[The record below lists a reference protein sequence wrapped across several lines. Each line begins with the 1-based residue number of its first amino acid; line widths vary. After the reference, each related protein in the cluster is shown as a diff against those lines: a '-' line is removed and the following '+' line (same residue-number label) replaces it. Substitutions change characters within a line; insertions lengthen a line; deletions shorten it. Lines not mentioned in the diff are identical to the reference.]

1 MFLRKMRRRKDG
13 KVHTYWALVES
24 VRTARGPRQ
33 RVVAHLGELSPGRR
47 VGFQRLGQEL
57 EGRDRAGQLVLYGD
71 NPLPEWVRVDA
82 SRVAVERVLSFGAV
96 WLLWEEW
103 RLLGLADFFRQQ
115 LRVGKEQI
123 GWGDLLAYRVVAQ
136 VAAPS
141 SELAVV
147 ERFVGSTALADLLGI
162 DEERIDD
169 NRLLRLL
176 DQVLPLR
183 LALGSHLKQRYGEL
197 FREDFELLLYDM
209 TSTFFE
215 GECQRNPQ
223 AERGYS
229 RDHRPDCKQV
239 TLALVMSPRGL
250 PLFYEVFDGS
260 RADVT
265 TVEEVVEAMEQRYG
279 KAQRI
284 WVMDRGMV
292 SEANLEWLRQRG
304 AQYLVG
310 TPKGMLRKFE
320 KPLLEKDWREVEA
333 GIEVKLCALADG
345 SSTDTFIL
353 CRSRAR
359 IEKEKAIL
367 ERFLVRVEAGL
378 AKIAQALQQGTLK
391 DSGKAERRIGRLLG
405 KNTRAERHFEVEMKS
420 TEAGPRLTWQRRTV
434 QDQWAQHSQGCYLL
448 RTNLTGHSPEQ
459 LWKTYIQL
467 TQVEAAFRV
476 TKNELGL
483 RPVGHQK
490 QDRVQAHIFI
500 CYLGLVVWKSMELRL
515 AEHGLGNSPRKVL
528 EEFAKWTSM
537 DVLLPTDTG
546 HQLRLRLISQP
557 DQALGILLREMSLK
571 APKRFRP
578 QPDRFYHQNSQNVVE
593 TSA

>member
-57 EGRDRAGQLVLYGD
+57 EGRDGAGQLVLYGD
-71 NPLPEWVRVDA
+71 NPKPEWVRVDA
-82 SRVAVERVLSFGAV
+82 SRVQVERVRSFGAV

-103 RLLGLADFFRQQ
+103 RLLGLEEFFRQQ
-115 LRVGKEQI
+115 LRVGREQI
-123 GWGDLLAYRVVAQ
+123 GWSDLLAYRVVAQ

-183 LALGSHLKQRYGEL
+183 SALGAHLKQRYGEL

-215 GECQRNPQ
+215 GECGKNPQ

-239 TLALVMSPRGL
+239 TIALVVSRRGL

-284 WVMDRGMV
+284 GVMDRGMV

-320 KPLLEKDWREVEA
+320 KPLLEKDWREVEP

-345 SSTDTFIL
+345 SSADTFIV

-359 IEKEKAIL
+359 IEKEKGIL
-367 ERFLVRVEAGL
+367 ERFLGRMETGL
-378 AKIAQALQQGTLK
+378 AKIAQALEQGTLK

-448 RTNLTGHSPEQ
+448 RTNLTGHAPEQ

-467 TQVEAAFRV
+467 TQVEAAFRA

-483 RPVGHQK
+483 RPVRHQK
-490 QDRVQAHIFI
+490 EDRVQAHIFI
-500 CYLGLVVWKSMELRL
+500 CFLGLVVWKSMELRL

-528 EEFAKWTSM
+528 EEFSQWKSM

-546 HQLRLRLISQP
+546 HQLRLRLICQP

-578 QPDRFYHQNSQNVVE
+578 DRFYHQNSQNVVE

>member
-57 EGRDRAGQLVLYGD
+57 EGRDGAGQLVLYGG
-71 NPLPEWVRVDA
+71 NPIPEWVRVDA

-103 RLLGLADFFRQQ
+103 RLLGLEDFFRQQ

-176 DQVLPLR
+176 DRVLPLR
-183 LALGSHLKQRYGEL
+183 SALGAHLKQRYGEL

-215 GECQRNPQ
+215 GECPRNPQ

-239 TLALVMSPRGL
+239 TIALVVSPRGL

-304 AQYLVG
+304 AQYLVA

-345 SSTDTFIL
+345 SCADTFIL

-367 ERFLVRVEAGL
+367 ERFLVRVETGL
-378 AKIAQALQQGTLK
+378 AKIAQALDQGTLK
-391 DSGKAERRIGRLLG
+391 DRSKAERRIGRLLG

-420 TEAGPRLTWQRRTV
+420 TEAGPRLTWQRRAV
-434 QDQWAQHSQGCYLL
+434 QDQWAQRSQGCYLL
-448 RTNLTGHSPEQ
+448 RTNLTGHRSEQ
-459 LWKTYIQL
+459 LWTTYIQL
-467 TQVEAAFRV
+467 TQVEAAFRT
-476 TKNELGL
+476 TKHELGL

-490 QDRVQAHIFI
+490 EDRVQAHIFI
-500 CYLGLVVWKSMELRL
+500 CFLGLVVWKSLELRL

-528 EEFAKWTSM
+528 EEFSKWKSM

-571 APKRFRP
+571 APKRFRL
-578 QPDRFYHQNSQNVVE
+578 QPDPFYHQNSPNVVE

>member
-24 VRTARGPRQ
+24 IRTPRGPRQ
-33 RVVAHLGELSPGRR
+33 RVVAHLGELNPGRR
-47 VGFQRLGQEL
+47 VGFERLGQEL
-57 EGRDRAGQLVLYGD
+57 ERRDGGGQLVLYGD
-71 NPLPEWVRVDA
+71 NPIPEWVRVDA
-82 SRVAVERVLSFGAV
+82 SRVEVERVRSFGQV

-103 RLLGLADFFRQQ
+103 RLLGLEEFFRQQ

-123 GWGDLLAYRVVAQ
+123 GWADLLAYRVVAQ

-183 LALGSHLKQRYGEL
+183 SVLGAHLKQRYGEL
-197 FREDFELLLYDM
+197 FREDFELLLYDL

-215 GECQRNPQ
+215 GECEKNPQ
-223 AERGYS
+223 AQRGYS

-239 TLALVMSPRGL
+239 TIALVMSQRGL
-250 PLFYEVFDGS
+250 PLFYEVFDGN

-265 TVEEVVEAMEQRYG
+265 TVEEVVEVMEQRYG

-292 SEANLEWLRQRG
+292 SEANLDWLRQRG

-320 KPLLEKDWREVEA
+320 KPLLERDWREVEA
-333 GIEVKLCALADG
+333 GIEVKLCLHPEGRSA
-345 SSTDTFIL
+345 DTFIL

-367 ERFLVRVEAGL
+367 ERFWQRVEAGL
-378 AKIAQALQQGTLK
+378 GTIAQALKNGTLK

-405 KNTRAERHFEVEMKS
+405 KNTRAARHFEVELKP
-420 TEAGPRLTWQRRTV
+420 TEAGLRLAWRRRPV
-434 QDQWAQHSQGCYLL
+434 QDQWAEHSQGCYLL
-448 RTNLTGHSPEQ
+448 RTNLASHSPEQ

-467 TQVEAAFRV
+467 TQVEAAFRA
-476 TKNELGL
+476 TKSELGL
-483 RPVGHQK
+483 RPISHQK
-490 QDRVQAHIFI
+490 EDRVQAHIFI
-500 CYLGLVVWKSMELRL
+500 CFLGLVLWKSLELRL

-528 EEFAKWTSM
+528 EEFAGWKSM

-557 DQALGILLREMSLK
+557 EEALGILLREMSLK
-571 APKRFRP
+571 SPKRFRP
-578 QPDRFYHQNSQNVVE
+578 EPNRFYSENVVE

>member
-1 MFLRKMRRRKDG
+1 
-13 KVHTYWALVES
+13 
-24 VRTARGPRQ
+24 
-33 RVVAHLGELSPGRR
+33 
-47 VGFQRLGQEL
+47 
-57 EGRDRAGQLVLYGD
+57 
-71 NPLPEWVRVDA
+71 
-82 SRVAVERVLSFGAV
+82 
-96 WLLWEEW
+96 LWEEW
-103 RLLGLADFFRQQ
+103 RLLGLEDFFRQQ

-123 GWGDLLAYRVVAQ
+123 GWGDLVAYRVVAQ

-183 LALGSHLKQRYGEL
+183 LALGAHLKQRYGEL

-239 TLALVMSPRGL
+239 TIALVMSPRAL

-367 ERFLVRVEAGL
+367 ERFLGRVETGL
-378 AKIAQALQQGTLK
+378 AKIAQALEQGTLK
-391 DSGKAERRIGRLLG
+391 DSSKAERRIGRLLG
-405 KNTRAERHFEVEMKS
+405 KNTRAVRHFEVEMKS
-420 TEAGPRLTWQRRTV
+420 TETGPRLTWQRRAV

-467 TQVEAAFRV
+467 TQVEAAFRA

-490 QDRVQAHIFI
+490 EDRVQAHIFI
-500 CYLGLVVWKSMELRL
+500 CFLGLVVWKSLELRL

-528 EEFAKWTSM
+528 EEFAKWKSM

-578 QPDRFYHQNSQNVVE
+578 DRFYNQNSQNVVE

>member
-24 VRTARGPRQ
+24 VRTVKGPRQ

-57 EGRDRAGQLVLYGD
+57 EGRDGAGQLVLYGD
-71 NPLPEWVRVDA
+71 NPKPEWVRVDA
-82 SRVAVERVLSFGAV
+82 SRVVVERVLSFGAV

-103 RLLGLADFFRQQ
+103 RLLALEDFFRQQ

-123 GWGDLLAYRVVAQ
+123 GWSDLLAYRVVAQ
-136 VAAPS
+136 VAMPS

-176 DQVLPLR
+176 DRVLPLR
-183 LALGSHLKQRYGEL
+183 SALGAHLKQRYGEL

-215 GECQRNPQ
+215 GECEKNPQ

-239 TLALVMSPRGL
+239 TIALVVSGRGL

-345 SSTDTFIL
+345 RSADTFIL

-359 IEKEKAIL
+359 IEKEKGIL
-367 ERFLVRVEAGL
+367 ERFLGRVETGL
-378 AKIAQALQQGTLK
+378 AKIARALEQGTLK

-420 TEAGPRLTWQRRTV
+420 TEAGPRLAWQRRTV
-434 QDQWAQHSQGCYLL
+434 QDQWAQQ
-448 RTNLTGHSPEQ
+448 
-459 LWKTYIQL
+459 
-467 TQVEAAFRV
+467 
-476 TKNELGL
+476 
-483 RPVGHQK
+483 
-490 QDRVQAHIFI
+490 
-500 CYLGLVVWKSMELRL
+500 
-515 AEHGLGNSPRKVL
+515 PR
-528 EEFAKWTSM
+528 
-537 DVLLPTDTG
+537 LLPAA
-546 HQLRLRLISQP
+546 H
-557 DQALGILLREMSLK
+557 
-571 APKRFRP
+571 
-578 QPDRFYHQNSQNVVE
+578 QPDRSR
-593 TSA
+593 A

>member
-33 RVVAHLGELSPGRR
+33 RVVAHWGELSAGRR
-47 VGFQRLGQEL
+47 AGFQRLGQEL
-57 EGRDRAGQLVLYGD
+57 ERRDGAGQLVLYEA
-71 NPLPEWVRVDA
+71 NPVPEWVRVDA

-103 RLLGLADFFRQQ
+103 RLLGLEDFFRQQ

-123 GWGDLLAYRVVAQ
+123 GWADLLAYRVVAQ

-183 LALGSHLKQRYGEL
+183 LALGAHLKRRYGEL

-239 TLALVMSPRGL
+239 TIALVMSPRAL

-292 SEANLEWLRQRG
+292 SEVNLDWLRQRG

-333 GIEVKLCALADG
+333 GIEVKLCTLADG
-345 SSTDTFIL
+345 SSADTFIL

-367 ERFLVRVEAGL
+367 ERFLKRVETGL
-378 AKIAQALQQGTLK
+378 AKIAQALEQGTLK
-391 DSGKAERRIGRLLG
+391 DSSKAERRIGRLLG

-420 TEAGPRLTWQRRTV
+420 TEAGPRLTWQRRAV

-448 RTNLTGHSPEQ
+448 RSNLTGHSPEQ

-483 RPVGHQK
+483 RPIGHQK
-490 QDRVQAHIFI
+490 EDRVQAHIFI
-500 CYLGLVVWKSMELRL
+500 CFLGLVVWKSLELRL

-528 EEFAKWTSM
+528 EEFAKWKSM

-578 QPDRFYHQNSQNVVE
+578 QPDRFYNQNSENVVE
-593 TSA
+593 TSG

>member
-24 VRTARGPRQ
+24 VRTVKGPRQ

-47 VGFQRLGQEL
+47 VAFQRLGQEL
-57 EGRDRAGQLVLYGD
+57 EGRDGAGQLVLYGD
-71 NPLPEWVRVDA
+71 NPKPEWVRVDA
-82 SRVAVERVLSFGAV
+82 SRVQVERVRSFGGV

-103 RLLGLADFFRQQ
+103 RLLGLEDFFRQQ

-123 GWGDLLAYRVVAQ
+123 GWSDLLAYRVVAQ
-136 VAAPS
+136 VAMPS

-147 ERFVGSTALADLLGI
+147 ERFVGRTALADLLGI

-183 LALGSHLKQRYGEL
+183 SALGAHLKQRYGEL

-215 GECQRNPQ
+215 GECEKNPQ

-239 TLALVMSPRGL
+239 TIALVVSRRGL

-292 SEANLEWLRQRG
+292 SEANLAWLRLRG

-320 KPLLEKDWREVEA
+320 KPLLEKDWREVEP
-333 GIEVKLCALADG
+333 GIEVKLCGLADG
-345 SSTDTFIL
+345 SSADTFIL

-367 ERFLVRVEAGL
+367 ERFLGRVETGL
-378 AKIAQALQQGTLK
+378 AKIAQALEQGTLK

-405 KNTRAERHFEVEMKS
+405 KNTRAQRHFEVAMKS
-420 TEAGPRLTWQRRTV
+420 TEAGPRLTWQRRAV

-448 RTNLTGHSPEQ
+448 RTNLTGHAPEQ

-467 TQVEAAFRV
+467 TQVEAAFRA

-490 QDRVQAHIFI
+490 EDRVQAHIFI
-500 CYLGLVVWKSMELRL
+500 CFLGLVVWKSMELRL

-528 EEFAKWTSM
+528 EEFSQWQSM

-578 QPDRFYHQNSQNVVE
+578 DRFYHQNSQNVVE

>member
-57 EGRDRAGQLVLYGD
+57 EGRDGAGQLVLYGD

-103 RLLGLADFFRQQ
+103 RLLGLQDFFRQQ

-183 LALGSHLKQRYGEL
+183 LALGAHLKQRYGEL

-239 TLALVMSPRGL
+239 TIALVMSPRGL

-333 GIEVKLCALADG
+333 GIEVKLCALANG
-345 SSTDTFIL
+345 SSIDTFIL

-367 ERFLVRVEAGL
+367 ERFLGRVEAGL
-378 AKIAQALQQGTLK
+378 AKIAQALEQGTLK

-467 TQVEAAFRV
+467 TQVEAAFRA

-515 AEHGLGNSPRKVL
+515 AEHALGNSPRKVL

-593 TSA
+593 TLA

>member
-57 EGRDRAGQLVLYGD
+57 EGRDGAGQLVLYGD

-183 LALGSHLKQRYGEL
+183 LALGAHLKQRYGEL

-239 TLALVMSPRGL
+239 TIALVMSPRGL

-333 GIEVKLCALADG
+333 GIEVKLCADG
-345 SSTDTFIL
+345 SSADTFIL

-359 IEKEKAIL
+359 ESHS
-367 ERFLVRVEAGL
+367 RTVSGAGGHRPGQDCPG
-378 AKIAQALQQGTLK
+378 AATGH
-391 DSGKAERRIGRLLG
+391 AER
-405 KNTRAERHFEVEMKS
+405 
-420 TEAGPRLTWQRRTV
+420 QR
-434 QDQWAQHSQGCYLL
+434 
-448 RTNLTGHSPEQ
+448 
-459 LWKTYIQL
+459 
-467 TQVEAAFRV
+467 
-476 TKNELGL
+476 
-483 RPVGHQK
+483 
-490 QDRVQAHIFI
+490 
-500 CYLGLVVWKSMELRL
+500 
-515 AEHGLGNSPRKVL
+515 
-528 EEFAKWTSM
+528 
-537 DVLLPTDTG
+537 
-546 HQLRLRLISQP
+546 
-557 DQALGILLREMSLK
+557 
-571 APKRFRP
+571 
-578 QPDRFYHQNSQNVVE
+578 
-593 TSA
+593 

>member
-47 VGFQRLGQEL
+47 AGFQRLGQEL
-57 EGRDRAGQLVLYGD
+57 ERRDGAGQLVLYEA
-71 NPLPEWVRVDA
+71 NPAPEWVRVDV
-82 SRVAVERVLSFGAV
+82 SRVAVERVLSFGAT

-103 RLLGLADFFRQQ
+103 RLLGLEDFFRQQ
-115 LRVGKEQI
+115 FRVGKEQI

-162 DEERIDD
+162 EEERIDD

-183 LALGSHLKQRYGEL
+183 LALGAHLKQRYGEL

-239 TLALVMSPRGL
+239 TIALVMSPRGL

-333 GIEVKLCALADG
+333 GIEVKLCALGDG

-367 ERFLVRVEAGL
+367 ERFLGRVETGL
-378 AKIAQALQQGTLK
+378 AKIAQALEQGTLK
-391 DSGKAERRIGRLLG
+391 DSSRAERRIGRLLG

-420 TEAGPRLTWQRRTV
+420 TEAGLRLTWQRRAV
-434 QDQWAQHSQGCYLL
+434 QDRWAQHSQGCYLL

-467 TQVEAAFRV
+467 TQVEAAFRA

-490 QDRVQAHIFI
+490 EDRVQAHIFI
-500 CYLGLVVWKSMELRL
+500 CFLGLVVWKSLELRL

-528 EEFAKWTSM
+528 EEFAKWKSM

-571 APKRFRP
+571 APKRFHP
-578 QPDRFYHQNSQNVVE
+578 QPDRFYNQNSQNVVE
-593 TSA
+593 TSG